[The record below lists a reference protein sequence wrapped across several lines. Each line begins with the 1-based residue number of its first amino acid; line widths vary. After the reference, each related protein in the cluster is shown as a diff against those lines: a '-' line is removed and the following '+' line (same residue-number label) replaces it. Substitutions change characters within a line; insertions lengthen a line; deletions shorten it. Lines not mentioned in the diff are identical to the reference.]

1 MAFPLVSRAQ
11 YDEAVAQIAIL
22 RAQLDGRGSTIP
34 RLQYDES
41 LNRIARLQEEATANL
56 ERIVA
61 LAGENLNLKNTIED
75 LRTKLSGNSPADS
88 SPRPD
93 MRKILTIAARERAR
107 QKA

>member
-11 YDEAVAQIAIL
+11 YDQALAEIAIL
-22 RAQLDGRGSTIP
+22 RAADGVHGTVSRTK
-34 RLQYDES
+34 YDEA
-41 LNRIARLQEEATANL
+41 LLRIASLQEEATANL

-61 LAGENLNLKNTIED
+61 LAGENLRLKETIED
-75 LRTKLSGNSPADS
+75 LRAKLAGNAPAED

-93 MRKILTIAARERAR
+93 VRKILTIAARERAR